1 MVPMTHNEALL
12 RLKLAHRNHC
22 SNFDASGT
30 HCVLV
35 LPRLRQGRTHGR
47 PSATRQSDNMR
58 GNVCLFVN
66 CYVVPSLSRSLGKQS
81 LALGPSQRERSTSVT
96 RLTKQ
101 LGPRRRLLRL
111 TRRQWTELWKRCVSP
126 PPRCSLCCNPKV
138 VGPWREGGRDTLSPC
153 VFGLDW
159 HRLVQPYV
167 SQQARWWLLA
177 LCCRCCLSHG
187 ADGLRG

>member
-1 MVPMTHNEALL
+1 MPAAHLV
-12 RLKLAHRNHC
+12 RLYC
-22 SNFDASGT
+22 
-30 HCVLV
+30 
-35 LPRLRQGRTHGR
+35 RLRQGRTHGR

-126 PPRCSLCCNPKV
+126 PLRCSLCCNPNV
-138 VGPWREGGRDTLSPC
+138 VGPWRGGGRARRGRRYLESLC
-153 VFGLDW
+153 VRIRLHW

-187 ADGLRG
+187 ADGLRS